1 MHLLGLELWCCRCNR
16 YLIIDTIIS
25 VVVVCVCVPVFI
37 IVSAARV
44 YTGIL
49 LGVAVI
55 ALCRL
60 WRFLPSHKRWVEQQ
74 ACKMAAKLV
83 AERRIV
89 RPPTQLPWLPPED
102 PSTGRK
108 DAVASPVYYPCAA
121 PSSTPFCSYC
131 CGAPVSGYDVPSLP
145 SPFTDSGHLPCRG
158 YTVPPPTPPPPPP
171 LTMRSSFSS
180 PRFPSPSDP
189 LGHSPCSLLLLPPSS
204 LPQQQVG
211 DHTKF
216 ERNGSPSLYHCVSM
230 TSRASSGRHSSV
242 AAIAGE
248 GDSRAESMR
257 SLPASPVPLALQD
270 ASYASLEAK
279 SLAANA
285 PRSRQGS
292 HYLLSGASPSSVFLS
307 QGGGA
312 SLSGSSHHLRRQWSR
327 SASPP

>member
-1 MHLLGLELWCCRCNR
+1 MHLLGVELWCCRCNR

-25 VVVVCVCVPVFI
+25 VVVAAVCVPVFI
-37 IVSAARV
+37 TVSAARA

-49 LGVAVI
+49 LGAAVI
-55 ALCRL
+55 VLCRL
-60 WRFLPSHKRWVEQQ
+60 WRFLPSHKRWVDQQ

-108 DAVASPVYYPCAA
+108 DAVASPLYYPCATPSSA
-121 PSSTPFCSYC
+121 PSCNYY

-145 SPFTDSGHLPCRG
+145 SPFTDGGPLPYRG

-180 PRFPSPSDP
+180 PRSPSPSGP
-189 LGHSPCSLLLLPPSS
+189 LGRSPCSLLLLPPSP
-204 LPQQQVG
+204 LPQQQVD
-211 DHTKF
+211 DHTMLD
-216 ERNGSPSLYHCVSM
+216 RNGSPAFSHRVSM
-230 TSRASSGRHSSV
+230 ASLTSSGRHSSV

-248 GDSRAESMR
+248 GDARVDLMH
-257 SLPASPVPLALQD
+257 SLPAPPVPLALQG
-270 ASYASLEAK
+270 ASYASLEVK

-285 PRSRQGS
+285 SRSRQGS
-292 HYLLSGASPSSVFLS
+292 HYLRSGASPSSVFLS
-307 QGGGA
+307 
-312 SLSGSSHHLRRQWSR
+312 
-327 SASPP
+327 